1 MSRGAL
7 RVTTSRLAHTLAI
20 DTLRLSAG
28 LGVFSRASGSL
39 RLSQPP
45 SILMIPSS
53 LLSAFLFASVVFSS
67 PAPASS
73 YQAELRIRSAG
84 NVSEVVVELPDGPV
98 VLRRTARRVQD
109 LALRRVPNA
118 SALAATWSEG
128 DAAEPWYS
136 LSLDGKEFHEARATS
151 YGLELRYAR
160 FDGLRETPA
169 VAQVLDAER
178 SGGRLHIVQY
188 WTQALDQY
196 ADALRALGAT
206 PRLFLAQHASVVE
219 LDPARL
225 GQVRALEF
233 VRWVGP
239 FHPAYKLEEELRAE
253 LEIAAP
259 GDELRKVNV
268 LSTVRGHAGQAPIL
282 ALVQALGG
290 RVEAVSEHTHLVTVE
305 LPLARLVDLARLD
318 AVQWIDRWGPPG
330 LDMDIARSFHGA
342 NYVESTG
349 NYLGQGVRVE
359 VMDGGCD
366 TSHPDLQNFLVHT
379 TNVQGAHGTCTSGI
393 VLGSGAGNFSA
404 RGVMPNAF
412 LVVGYYNN
420 FAGGSRYNHTAEL
433 QNPALAYKCVLQ
445 SNSWGNPQTT
455 AYTSLSQDMDLILF
469 DHQRI
474 SILQS
479 QSNLGNQSSRPEAWA
494 KNVISVGGI
503 RHFNTETKADDSWS
517 GGASIGPAAD
527 GRIKPDVA
535 SFYDATL
542 CTDVIGALGYSSGNY
557 YSSFGGTSGATPIT
571 AGHLGLVYQMWSD
584 GVFGNA
590 APGATVFDDRPNNTT
605 MKAVLVNTATQ
616 WTFSGTTHDLTRTHQ
631 GWGHADLRTVWDQR
645 GSMYIVD
652 ESDLLTNLDS
662 TSHPL
667 TVQAGTA
674 AFKATLVYRD
684 PPGTTSSTQHRINN
698 LDLKVTAPG
707 GTIYWGNN
715 GLLAGNW
722 STSGGTANT
731 KDTVE
736 NVFVQNPAAGTWQV
750 EVIAAELNQDAHVE
764 TGPVD
769 ADYALVVTGVQTAP
783 QTPPA
788 APTGLTANA
797 VSSRQID
804 LAWSDNSSN
813 ETGFEI
819 ERSTDGTN
827 FTPRATVGA
836 NVTTFQDTGLAGSTT
851 YWYRV
856 NATNGGGDSAYSN
869 VASATTQPS
878 SATLV
883 RANGSIAVDGKVT
896 GTYTATFA
904 NDGSYHQIQEKVS
917 GGSPSSRFS
926 FLEHKWTFSVPAG
939 ATKSFHLEGHH
950 TVSPDGDH
958 FVFAYSTDNVNFTDL
973 LTVTKTADDPNY
985 QQASLPAG
993 VTGTVYIRVRDTV
1006 RIPGSTNKDTVR
1018 VDDMYIRVE

>member
-1 MSRGAL
+1 
-7 RVTTSRLAHTLAI
+7 
-20 DTLRLSAG
+20 
-28 LGVFSRASGSL
+28 
-39 RLSQPP
+39 
-45 SILMIPSS
+45 MIPAS
-53 LLSAFLFASVVFSS
+53 LIIPFVFAGFVFSS
-67 PAPASS
+67 SAPAPSS
-73 YQAELRIRSAG
+73 QGELRVRSDG
-84 NVSEVVVELPDGPV
+84 TVSEVVVELPVGPV
-98 VLRRTARRVQD
+98 VLRRTVRRVQS

-128 DAAEPWYS
+128 GEPWYA
-136 LSLDGKEFHEARATS
+136 LSLDGRSFHEAQATS
-151 YGLELRYAR
+151 YGMELRYAR
-160 FDGLRETPA
+160 FDGLRGAP
-169 VAQVLDAER
+169 VVPQWLDGER
-178 SGGRLHIVQY
+178 GGGRLYIVQY
-188 WTQALDQY
+188 WTQGLDAY
-196 ADALRALGAT
+196 RDALRALGAKVHF
-206 PRLFLAQHASVVE
+206 FLAQHANVVE
-219 LDPARL
+219 IDRARL
-225 GQVRALEF
+225 DELRALEF

-253 LEIAAP
+253 LELAAP

-268 LSTVRGHAGQAPIL
+268 LSTERGDAGQAPIL
-282 ALVQALGG
+282 ALVRKLGG
-290 RVEAVSEHTHLVTVE
+290 RVDAVSEHTHLVTVE

-330 LDMDIARSFHGA
+330 EDMDIARSFHGA

-379 TNVQGAHGTCTSGI
+379 TNFADAHGTCTSGI

-404 RGVMPNAF
+404 RGVMPSAF
-412 LVVGYYNN
+412 LVVGNYNN

-433 QNPALAYKCVLQ
+433 QNPALVYKCVLQ
-445 SNSWGNPQTT
+445 SNSWGNAQTT
-455 AYTSLSQDMDLILF
+455 AYTSISQDMDLILF
-469 DHQRI
+469 DHQRF

-479 QSNLGNQSSRPEAWA
+479 QSNLGNQNSRPEAWA

-503 RHFNTETKADDSWS
+503 YHFNTETKSDDSWS
-517 GGASIGPAAD
+517 FGASIGPAAD
-527 GRIKPDVA
+527 GRLKPDLA

-542 CTDVIGALGYSSGNY
+542 CTDVVGAGGYASGNY

-590 APGATVFDDRPNNTT
+590 TPGSTVFDNRPYNTT
-605 MKAVLVNTATQ
+605 MKALLVNTATQ
-616 WTFSGTTHDLTRTHQ
+616 WTFSGTAHDLTRTHQ
-631 GWGHADLRTVWDQR
+631 GWGHVDLRTVWDQR
-645 GSMYIVD
+645 NSMYIVD
-652 ESDLLTNLDS
+652 ESDVLTNLAS
-662 TSHPL
+662 TVHSL
-667 TVQAGTA
+667 TVQAGTT

-698 LDLKVTAPG
+698 MDLKVTAPG

-715 GLLAGNW
+715 GLNAGNW

-736 NVFVQNPAAGTWQV
+736 NVLVASPAAGTWQV
-750 EVIAAELNQDAHVE
+750 QVIAAELNQDAHVE

-769 ADYALVVTGVQTAP
+769 ADYALVVTGVTTTP
-783 QTPPA
+783 PTPPA
-788 APTGLTANA
+788 APTGLTATA
-797 VSSRQID
+797 VSSSQID
-804 LAWSDNSSN
+804 LAWSDNSNN
-813 ETGFEI
+813 ETAFEI
-819 ERSTDGTN
+819 ERSTDGSS

-836 NVTTFQDTGLAGSTT
+836 NETTFQDTGLAGSTT

-856 NATNGGGDSAYSN
+856 NATNGGGDSGYSN
-869 VASATTQPS
+869 VASATTPPP

-883 RANGSIAVDGKVT
+883 RASGSTAVAGRVT
-896 GTYTATFA
+896 GNHTATFA
-904 NDGSYHQIQEKVS
+904 DDGSYHAITEKVS
-917 GGSPSSRFS
+917 GGSPSTRFS

-950 TVSPDGDH
+950 TVSPDGDD
-958 FVFAYSTDNVNFTDL
+958 FVFSYSTDDVNYTDL
-973 LTVTKTADDPNY
+973 LTVTKTADDPTY
-985 QQASLPAG
+985 QQTSLPAG
-993 VTGTVYIRVRDTV
+993 VTGTVYIRVRDTI
-1006 RIPGSTNKDTVR
+1006 RSPGSTPKDTVR